1 MNRTLLSALL
11 AAGAL
16 TAAAPAFA
24 QGWQDIQTRQA
35 ATFQRIDDGVRR
47 GVLTASEAFALRN
60 EFISLIGLE
69 NQYRPGG
76 LSPAEQADLN
86 RRVDLVLIKARGDDR
101 PTYNG
106 RPWQTID
113 SRQAMLDQ
121 RIDLG
126 VRSGALTRDE
136 AARLRAEFR
145 GIAATEAGYR
155 VDGLSTVEI
164 ADLDRRFDTL
174 SAKIRVEAN
183 DRQTANNGPNGRPFE
198 SINARQAMLDQRI
211 DTGVRVGSLTRQE
224 AASLRREFRDIA
236 GLEARYRVDGLSQIE
251 VADLDRRFDVL
262 NAKIRV
268 QAGDRQQRWEGI
280 NERQARLDARIDGGV
295 RNGTLTRQEGR
306 RLQREFR
313 DLAALEARYRVDGL
327 SRSEQG
333 DLDRRF
339 DLLSAQI
346 RFQAADNQGRR

>member
-113 SRQAMLDQ
+113 S
-121 RIDLG
+121 
-126 VRSGALTRDE
+126 
-136 AARLRAEFR
+136 
-145 GIAATEAGYR
+145 
-155 VDGLSTVEI
+155 
-164 ADLDRRFDTL
+164 
-174 SAKIRVEAN
+174 
-183 DRQTANNGPNGRPFE
+183 
-198 SINARQAMLDQRI
+198 RQAMLDQRI